1 MNMKSLSPLRNDKGM
16 AMVLALSLAGL
27 LSLLGFWSVAQTK
40 TAFRVTTATTR
51 YESVFNLAEAAL
63 QLSLRSV
70 RMNTPFPSSV
80 HLNSSVPVALSSNV
94 LPDYA
99 NEATLG
105 DGIIKPEV
113 FYTGYDKNPPPGWS
127 LNWTGYSAFHSV
139 NYMCRGEGRKPL
151 PGSQGDAVSSVI
163 SFASRITQ

>member
-1 MNMKSLSPLRNDKGM
+1 
-16 AMVLALSLAGL
+16 MVLALSLAGL
-27 LSLLGFWSVAQTK
+27 LSLLGIWAVLQTK
-40 TAFRVTTATTR
+40 TAFRVTAATTR

-70 RMNTPFPSSV
+70 RMNTPFPSSA
-80 HLNSSVPVALSSNV
+80 HLNSSVPVAISSNV

-99 NEATLG
+99 AETSLSG
-105 DGIIKPEV
+105 GTVRPEV

-127 LNWTGYSAFHSV
+127 LNWAGYSAFHSV
-139 NYMCRGEGRKPL
+139 NYMCRGEGRVAL
-151 PGSQGDAVSSVI
+151 PSSQGDATTAVI

>member
-1 MNMKSLSPLRNDKGM
+1 MRLFRPLQNDKGM

-27 LSLLGFWSVAQTK
+27 LSLLGLWSVMQTK
-40 TAFRVTTATTR
+40 TAFRVTAATTR

-80 HLNSSVPVALSSNV
+80 HLDSSVPVAIPSSA
-94 LPDYA
+94 LPDYTDQTSLD
-99 NEATLG
+99 N
-105 DGIIKPEV
+105 GIVKPEV

-127 LNWTGYSAFHSV
+127 LNWQGYSAFHSV
-139 NYMCRGEGRKPL
+139 NYMCRGEGRVAL
-151 PGSQGDAVSSVI
+151 PSSQGDATSAVI